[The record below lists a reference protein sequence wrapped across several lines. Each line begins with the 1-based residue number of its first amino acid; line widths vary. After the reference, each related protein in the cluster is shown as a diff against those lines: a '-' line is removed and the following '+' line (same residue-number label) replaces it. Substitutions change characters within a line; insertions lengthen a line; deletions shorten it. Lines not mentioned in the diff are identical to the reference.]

1 MSRRLA
7 ALVFAVV
14 AATGLLAGPA
24 GATDVRAA
32 APGLTIVTA
41 ARYDVQPANHRVHV
55 TVDLTLTNR
64 LRDTSTKR
72 FYFDR
77 AFLSVQPGASA
88 FSVDASGS
96 GTPKVKVASKTAT
109 YTLLQFT
116 LAARLYSGKTA
127 TYQLVFDLADKGGAA
142 SRDIRVGASLVS
154 FPVWAF
160 ATDSTPGS
168 SVEVTFPAGF
178 TIETQAGSIPAPTTQ
193 PDGTTVFDTGKL
205 DKPLSFFA
213 YLVADKPADLVKRT
227 LDVDVA
233 GTTVP
238 LTIESWPDDSAWS
251 QRVGGLTGEALPVL
265 ADRIGLPWPRDGGL
279 TVREAVTRSTGGYA
293 GLFDPAGGEVEV
305 AFDASDAVVLHEA
318 AHAWFNGALLADRWT
333 NEAFASYYGL
343 AVAPTLKVKATG
355 PVLTKELESS
365 RIPLN
370 AWGPVGSGDPKSET
384 YAYAA
389 SLALARAIAE
399 RATDATLQAVWA
411 DAADRVGA
419 YQPATAAEPTTTGS
433 ASSAPETVAAA
444 PDWRGLLDLLEAHTG
459 KSFDDLW
466 RTWVA
471 RDTDLPLLDARAAAR
486 TRYDQV
492 VSEAGDWQ
500 LPKEIRDAMRAWQF
514 DQATGML
521 SDAEAI
527 LGRRTDI
534 ESKALASGLTLPS
547 TLQRAFE
554 GTGGLAAAGSEA
566 DAELQ
571 AIAAYDAAATA
582 EPSTGRDLLQTLGS
596 IGTDPAGDLTRAK
609 TLFANGDLAGSTAAS
624 ANAASAWVSAENIGR
639 GRVVSLILL
648 AVALVFAG
656 ILLVSW
662 YRGRRRRR
670 HVTMTHSD
678 LGV

>member
-1 MSRRLA
+1 MSRRIA
-7 ALVFAVV
+7 ALLLAVV
-14 AATGLLAGPA
+14 AATGLLATPA
-24 GATDVRAA
+24 GTTDVRAA

-55 TVDLTLTNR
+55 TVDMTLTNR
-64 LRDTSTKR
+64 LKDTRTQR
-72 FYFDR
+72 YYFDR

-88 FSVDASGS
+88 FTLDASGS
-96 GTPKVKVASKTAT
+96 ASPKVKVASRTAT

-116 LAARLYSGKTA
+116 LAARLYSGKTVN
-127 TYQLVFDLADKGGAA
+127 YQLAFDLADKGGAA
-142 SRDIRVGASLVS
+142 SRDVRVGPSLAS

-168 SVEVTFPAGF
+168 SVRVTFPAGF
-178 TIETQAGSIPAPTTQ
+178 TVEAQAGSIPKPTTQ
-193 PDGTTVFDTGKL
+193 ADGTTVFDTGRL

-213 YLVADKPADLVKRT
+213 YLVGDRPADLVKRS

-233 GTTVP
+233 GTRVP

-251 QRVGGLTGEALPVL
+251 QRVGGLTGKALPAL
-265 ADRIGLPWPRDGGL
+265 AERIGLPWPRDGGL

-318 AHAWFNGALLADRWT
+318 AHAWFNGALLGDRWT

-343 AVAPTLKVKATG
+343 AVAPTLGIKATG
-355 PVLTKELESS
+355 PALTKALEAS

-370 AWGPVGSGDPKSET
+370 AWGPVGEGDPKAET

-389 SLALARAIAE
+389 SLALAKAIAE
-399 RATDATLQAVWA
+399 RATDATLRAVWA
-411 DAADRVGA
+411 DAAGHVGA
-419 YQPATAAEPTTTGS
+419 YQPTTSVAPATTGS
-433 ASSAPETVAAA
+433 AIAPETVTGA
-444 PDWRGLLDLLEAHTG
+444 PDWRGLLDLLEAHSG
-459 KSFDDLW
+459 KSFADLW

-492 VSEAGDWQ
+492 VTEAGAWL
-500 LPKEIRDAMRAWQF
+500 LPREIRDAMRAWQF

-521 SDAEAI
+521 TDAEGI
-527 LGRRTDI
+527 LRQRSEI
-534 ESKALASGLTLPS
+534 ESKAAASGLTAPP
-547 TLQRAFE
+547 TLRTAFE
-554 GTGGLAAAGSEA
+554 GTGGLAAAGNEA
-566 DAELQ
+566 STELR
-571 AIAAYDAAATA
+571 AIAAYDAAVAA
-582 EPSTGRDLLQTLGS
+582 EPSGGPGLLQALGS
-596 IGTDPAGDLTRAK
+596 FGTDPAGDLAK
-609 TLFANGDLAGSTAAS
+609 AKALFATGDLAGSTAAA
-624 ANAASAWVSAENIGR
+624 ANAASAWASAENLGR
-639 GRVVSLILL
+639 GRIVSLILL
-648 AVALVFAG
+648 VLALVFAG
-656 ILLVSW
+656 ILVASW

-670 HVTMTHSD
+670 RVTMTPGD